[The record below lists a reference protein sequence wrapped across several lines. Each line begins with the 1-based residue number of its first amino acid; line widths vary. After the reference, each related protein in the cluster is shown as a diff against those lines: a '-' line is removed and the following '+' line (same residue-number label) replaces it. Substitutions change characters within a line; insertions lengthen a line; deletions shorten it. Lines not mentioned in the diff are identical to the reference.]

1 MFSKISVKALALLT
15 AAAGLAVPLCVAGWQ
30 YASAPSGDVRSLLL
44 WGAVSTVA
52 AYCLVVVPLAV
63 VLVRKVTRPVAEIQQ
78 RVEKI
83 LDGDYS
89 VCFACD
95 GGDELAEMRLALD
108 SLLSRLKYN
117 LGFAQ
122 GVLKGIDTPFVVVD
136 NDEVLTYTNP
146 SLISLLEQTGKP
158 EDHYGQNVALFFY
171 GDASRRTVLRDSLE
185 HHTVTSRE
193 VDLTTRKGNTRRI
206 QIHASPLFDLSGG
219 LMGAL
224 CIYQDLTDLR
234 AREAEIVS
242 KNESIAAAVKSSETV
257 SLTVSEIAGSVDQL
271 IMQSARDAE
280 TQTERTVESA
290 SAMEQMNVAVLDVAR
305 SASAAAEQAGIAC
318 DKARQGA
325 GVVEEAMNAID
336 EVARLAEGLKVSM
349 GDLGRQAEGIGQ
361 VMTVISDIADQTNLL
376 ALNAAIEAARAG
388 DAGRGFAVVAD
399 EVRKLAEKTMQAT
412 SEVGA
417 AITSIQAG
425 TRNNV
430 QNVEASVLAVQRS
443 RELSSA
449 SGDSLREIV
458 DLVIRTT
465 DQVQAIATASEEQSS
480 TSEHISQA
488 VDEVR
493 IISENSARSL
503 AEAAGMV
510 HKLSAKAGELQRI
523 ISTVASS

>member
-1 MFSKISVKALALLT
+1 MAENLKNDMNAL
-15 AAAGLAVPLCVAGWQ
+15 
-30 YASAPSGDVRSLLL
+30 
-44 WGAVSTVA
+44 GA
-52 AYCLVVVPLAV
+52 
-63 VLVRKVTRPVAEIQQ
+63 
-78 RVEKI
+78 
-83 LDGDYS
+83 
-89 VCFACD
+89 
-95 GGDELAEMRLALD
+95 
-108 SLLSRLKYN
+108 
-117 LGFAQ
+117 
-122 GVLKGIDTPFVVVD
+122 
-136 NDEVLTYTNP
+136 
-146 SLISLLEQTGKP
+146 
-158 EDHYGQNVALFFY
+158 
-171 GDASRRTVLRDSLE
+171 
-185 HHTVTSRE
+185 
-193 VDLTTRKGNTRRI
+193 
-206 QIHASPLFDLSGG
+206 
-219 LMGAL
+219 
-224 CIYQDLTDLR
+224 
-234 AREAEIVS
+234 
-242 KNESIAAAVKSSETV
+242 
-257 SLTVSEIAGSVDQL
+257 
-271 IMQSARDAE
+271 
-280 TQTERTVESA
+280 QTE
-290 SAMEQMNVAVLDVAR
+290 
-305 SASAAAEQAGIAC
+305 
-318 DKARQGA
+318 
-325 GVVEEAMNAID
+325 AI
-336 EVARLAEGLKVSM
+336 
-349 GDLGRQAEGIGQ
+349 GRI
-361 VMTVISDIADQTNLL
+361 MTVITDIADQTNLL

>member
-1 MFSKISVKALALLT
+1 
-15 AAAGLAVPLCVAGWQ
+15 
-30 YASAPSGDVRSLLL
+30 
-44 WGAVSTVA
+44 
-52 AYCLVVVPLAV
+52 
-63 VLVRKVTRPVAEIQQ
+63 
-78 RVEKI
+78 
-83 LDGDYS
+83 
-89 VCFACD
+89 
-95 GGDELAEMRLALD
+95 
-108 SLLSRLKYN
+108 
-117 LGFAQ
+117 
-122 GVLKGIDTPFVVVD
+122 
-136 NDEVLTYTNP
+136 
-146 SLISLLEQTGKP
+146 
-158 EDHYGQNVALFFY
+158 VALFFY

-325 GVVEEAMNAID
+325 G
-336 EVARLAEGLKVSM
+336 VSM